1 VAFIDL
7 DNFKLIND
15 SLGHDIGDQVLKIVG
30 ERLAAC
36 IREGDTVAR
45 LGGDEFV
52 LLVTEHGRDS
62 GRLRVAQRV
71 IVAISQPFAIE
82 QREFKV
88 TCSIGIASF
97 PQDGT
102 DADTLLRN
110 ADTAMYRAKDLGRN
124 TFQLYSS
131 EMNANLD
138 ERLTLETDLWN
149 ALERN
154 EFALYYQPKIDLS
167 TRQIVGLEALLRWH
181 HPTKGTI
188 LPERFIPIAEESS
201 LIVEIGNWAI
211 REACSQNR
219 DWQNAGC
226 REMPIAVNVSGRQLH
241 NGLAAVV
248 RAALVSADLSPDCL
262 EIELTESAV
271 MSNTEAAIEALS
283 LLREM
288 GVRISLD
295 DFGTGYSSLSYLKRL
310 PVTGLK
316 IDQSFVR
323 DLASDPDDA
332 AIVRAIIVVAQELML
347 DVTAEGVETA
357 EQVEF
362 LENHGCGR
370 AQGYYFARPLPADEM
385 RSKLGDGFVPGSEAP
400 ADGDGW
406 RAT

>member
-1 VAFIDL
+1 
-7 DNFKLIND
+7 
-15 SLGHDIGDQVLKIVG
+15 
-30 ERLAAC
+30 
-36 IREGDTVAR
+36 
-45 LGGDEFV
+45 V

-248 RAALVSADLSPDCL
+248 RAALVSADLSPHCL

-385 RSKLGDGFVPGSEAP
+385 RSKLGDGFAPGAEGP
-400 ADGDGW
+400 AEGDGW

>member
-1 VAFIDL
+1 
-7 DNFKLIND
+7 
-15 SLGHDIGDQVLKIVG
+15 
-30 ERLAAC
+30 
-36 IREGDTVAR
+36 
-45 LGGDEFV
+45 
-52 LLVTEHGRDS
+52 
-62 GRLRVAQRV
+62 
-71 IVAISQPFAIE
+71 
-82 QREFKV
+82 
-88 TCSIGIASF
+88 
-97 PQDGT
+97 
-102 DADTLLRN
+102 
-110 ADTAMYRAKDLGRN
+110 MYRAKDLGRN

-154 EFALYYQPKIDLS
+154 EFALYYQPKVDLS

-357 EQVEF
+357 EQVGF

-385 RSKLGDGFVPGSEAP
+385 RSKLGDGFAPGAEAP
-400 ADGDGW
+400 AEGDGW